1 MYLVPASSQGEKSQA
16 GGPGGLPLFTRIEA
30 SLLEE
35 QVGEGRRLL
44 LPGQTPQTARPG
56 NLALEASHPALSTNR
71 QPRMSLHWFSAC
83 LSDPCPRQCGTASME
98 GAKPTKS
105 ESKEHSLW
113 PLRLWPL
120 RRCAGQR
127 QASAHLCFSR
137 RMGALCRG
145 NGNHAVV
152 RVLLQYPCGIAMKV
166 LTLGRRQRKAK
177 LPGKIMQEESRG
189 KRLQLSVTVDWFGH
203 SCH

>member
-1 MYLVPASSQGEKSQA
+1 MKDSKSYLVPVSPQGEKSRA

-35 QVGEGRRLL
+35 QVGEGRLLL

-56 NLALEASHPALSTNR
+56 NLALEPGHPALSTNR

-113 PLRLWPL
+113 PLR
-120 RRCAGQR
+120 
-127 QASAHLCFSR
+127 
-137 RMGALCRG
+137 
-145 NGNHAVV
+145 
-152 RVLLQYPCGIAMKV
+152 RVLSSVRPLLISAFLEGWSTLQ
-166 LTLGRRQRKAK
+166 RER
-177 LPGKIMQEESRG
+177 ESRDG
-189 KRLQLSVTVDWFGH
+189 QGPVAVSLWYNCEGLHFGEEAEK
-203 SCH
+203 S